1 MKKLNLFFKKYHLLI
16 IIVIMVL
23 ILSLANFFP
32 KSFKQLHNK
41 LIHSWIFWVICIIGW
56 ILECNQFAKRSGW
69 KTLAEHF
76 SNIPYGLNKKF
87 NTLTGII
94 GKYTYRGMLRVSFE
108 DKGLLLKVL
117 WLFSFGHKKIFIQ
130 WYDISKIII
139 KGILELEGNKNIISR
154 ILLKGSEKKFAELK
168 LKKMPRAIVILP
180 WNSEFQNKVPKNIK
194 VEIV

>member
-23 ILSLANFFP
+23 ILSLANFSP
-32 KSFKQLHNK
+32 KSFKHLHNK
-41 LIHSWIFWVICIIGW
+41 LIHSWIFPVIFIIIW
-56 ILECNQFAKRSGW
+56 IFGMNQDAKRSGW

-76 SNIPYGLNKKF
+76 SSIPYGLKRNF
-87 NTLTGII
+87 NAINAII
-94 GKYTYRGMLRVSFE
+94 GNLSYSGMLRVSFE
-108 DKGLLLKVL
+108 SKGLLLKVL
-117 WLFSFGHKKIFIQ
+117 WLFAFGHKTIFIP
-130 WYDISKIII
+130 WTSISKITI
-139 KGILELEGNKNIISR
+139 KRDIDLEVNKNIISR

-168 LKKMPRAIVILP
+168 IKKIPEAVIILQ